1 MNSFVN
7 LSSIFFKMEIRNKQ
21 AVVMSTVFPILMMA
35 LMGTAGKDTAR
46 DGMSYMTYIFPGIL
60 GMAYGAIGLIAL
72 PVMIAS
78 YRERG
83 IFKKI
88 KVTPISAS
96 KIMVSIFSTQ
106 LFIMAIQTVIILVI
120 SVFVFNVQLN
130 FNSIYTLLLIPLLLI
145 GGLSLLGIG
154 LIIGIYANNT
164 KNATTMGNLSNLV
177 FIFLG
182 GTFFPSDV
190 WPKFLMP
197 FVYINPLNYIIEAI
211 RKTLIFETQNF
222 YTYLTELSV
231 ITAIAV
237 ITLVF
242 CVKVFKYE

>member
-7 LSSIFFKMEIRNKQ
+7 LSSIFFKMEVRNKQ
-21 AVVMSTVFPILMMA
+21 AVIMSTVFPILMMA
-35 LMGTAGKDTAR
+35 LMGTAGKGEAR
-46 DGMSYMTYIFPGIL
+46 DAMSYMTYIFPGIL
-60 GMAYGAIGLIAL
+60 GMAYAAIALIAL

-88 KVTPISAS
+88 KITPFSTS

-106 LFIMAIQTVIILVI
+106 LFIMAIQTVIILGI
-120 SVFVFNVQLN
+120 SIFIFNVQLN
-130 FNSIYTLLLIPLLLI
+130 FSSIYTLLLIPLLLM
-145 GGLSLLGIG
+145 GALSLLGIG
-154 LIIGIYANNT
+154 LIIGIYANNA

-182 GTFFPSDV
+182 GTFFPTDV
-190 WPKFLMP
+190 WPKMLIP
-197 FVYINPLNYIIEAI
+197 LISINPLKYIIEAI
-211 RKTLIFETQNF
+211 RKTLIFETQSLT
-222 YTYLTELSV
+222 TYLTEISV
-231 ITAIAV
+231 LTAIAV
-237 ITLVF
+237 ITLIF

>member
-7 LSSIFFKMEIRNKQ
+7 LSSIFFKMELRSKQ
-21 AVVMSTVFPILMMA
+21 AAIMSTVFPILMMA
-35 LMGTAGKDTAR
+35 LMGTAGKDAAR
-46 DGMSYMTYIFPGIL
+46 DGMSYMNYIFPGIL

-72 PVMIAS
+72 PVMIVS

-83 IFKKI
+83 ILKKT
-88 KVTPISAS
+88 KVTPISTS

-106 LFIMAIQTVIILVI
+106 LFIMAIQTVIILGI
-120 SVFVFNVQLN
+120 SVFIFNVQLN
-130 FNSIYTLLLIPLLLI
+130 FSSIYTLLLIPLLLM
-145 GGLSLLGIG
+145 GGLSLLGVG
-154 LIIGIYANNT
+154 LIIGIYANNA

-211 RKTLIFETQNF
+211 RKTLIFETQNLN
-222 YTYLTELSV
+222 TYLTELSV
-231 ITAIAV
+231 LTAIAV

>member
-1 MNSFVN
+1 
-7 LSSIFFKMEIRNKQ
+7 MEIRNKQ

-35 LMGTAGKDTAR
+35 LMGTAGKDAAR
-46 DGMSYMTYIFPGIL
+46 EGMSYMSYIFPGIL

-88 KVTPISAS
+88 KVTPISTS

-106 LFIMAIQTVIILVI
+106 LFIMAIQTVIILGI
-120 SVFVFNVQLN
+120 SVFVFNVQLS
-130 FNSIYTLLLIPLLLI
+130 FKSIYTLLLIPLLLM

-222 YTYLTELSV
+222 QTYLTEFSV
-231 ITAIAV
+231 ITVIAV